1 MSLPLEQL
9 IRRLSLRQLQV
20 FLAVYELHG
29 YKKAANSLGLTQPAV
44 SAQIKQLEETL
55 EQPLFEYVGRKLY
68 RTRAA
73 DRVASSVSNLFTEL
87 RHMQIDLNAI
97 QGQLSGDLH
106 LSAVNTAQYVVP
118 HILKLFKQEYPKIN
132 IHLRVVNRAGAMERL
147 DNNQDDI
154 VIMGMVPEGKP
165 LISIPFLDNELIPV
179 IPADSPLN
187 EKSSISIDTFLNQPL
202 LLREKGSG
210 SRLAFEV
217 YSQEKRIQL
226 SGIMELGS
234 NDAVKHGV
242 LAGLGVAVLPKLSV
256 LPELK
261 LGLLNSPSIK
271 GFPLRRS
278 WCLVYP
284 QGKHPSPTAA
294 AFLQYVQTNLSVIEQ
309 YFKNLEQ
316 V

>member
-20 FLAVYELHG
+20 FLAVYELQG

-132 IHLRVVNRAGAMERL
+132 IHLKVVNRAGAMERL

-165 LISIPFLDNELIPV
+165 LVSIPFLDNELIPV
-179 IPADSPLN
+179 IPTDSPLN
-187 EKSSISIDTFLNQPL
+187 EKSNISIDTFLNQPL

-261 LGLLNSPSIK
+261 LGLLNSPNIK

-294 AFLQYVQTNLSVIEQ
+294 AFLQFVQMNLTVIEK
-309 YFKNLEQ
+309 YFKDLVEL
-316 V
+316 